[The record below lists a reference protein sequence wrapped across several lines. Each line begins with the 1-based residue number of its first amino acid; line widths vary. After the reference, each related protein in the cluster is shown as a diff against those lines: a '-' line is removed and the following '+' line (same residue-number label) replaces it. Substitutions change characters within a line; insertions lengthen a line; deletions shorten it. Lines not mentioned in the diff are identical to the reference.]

1 MYELIFDSKVLS
13 SLEKL
18 PKEIRTRIINKLLDS
33 KINPF
38 HYFEK
43 LSGREEY
50 KLRVGDYRIIA
61 DINNKEILI
70 FILLI
75 DHRRRIYKNFKWN
88 NIKLNYPNFLLYFAV
103 FSAKLKD

>member
-1 MYELIFDSKVLS
+1 MYELIFDSKALS
-13 SLEKL
+13 SIEKL
-18 PKEIRTRIINKLLDS
+18 PKGIKTRIIKKLLDV
-33 KINPF
+33 KTQPY

-70 FILLI
+70 LILFI
-75 DHRRRIYKNFKWN
+75 DHRKRIYKN
-88 NIKLNYPNFLLYFAV
+88 
-103 FSAKLKD
+103 LK